1 MSEYPTLEEFL
12 EAIEESKMSVP
23 VPLPL
28 QMVADHLDI
37 TRAGVDKMLMDERL
51 RSVTLAGTRF
61 VEAQS
66 LIQKQA
72 KEAQDISKVRTLLE
86 EKARAGMRHVFYEP
100 LMTAIHRS
108 PKVPADRS
116 YIGRVLGAIS
126 ADTYKEYG
134 LFLTV
139 LVHRK
144 TAGTTKPGPGFQG
157 LFDMVGRPWKSKT
170 EQDFIESETDRVL
183 AHYSRK
189 RPRN

>member
-1 MSEYPTLEEFL
+1 
-12 EAIEESKMSVP
+12 
-23 VPLPL
+23 
-28 QMVADHLDI
+28 
-37 TRAGVDKMLMDERL
+37 
-51 RSVTLAGTRF
+51 
-61 VEAQS
+61 
-66 LIQKQA
+66 
-72 KEAQDISKVRTLLE
+72 
-86 EKARAGMRHVFYEP
+86 MRHVFYEP
-100 LMTAIHRS
+100 LMTAIYRS

-170 EQDFIESETDRVL
+170 EQDFIEFETDRVL